1 MTKKPKAKTSKK
13 KSLTVEALKFTKLKD
28 GFKVTLLAAGKK

>member
-1 MTKKPKAKTSKK
+1 MAKKPRAKSTKK